1 MGSRADI
8 EAGQA
13 FVLFGIKDT
22 TPKGWFN
29 QVAAK
34 FHRLATK
41 MNAIG
46 RKMAIGSLIAATP
59 LIAAVRIY
67 ANYSKQLAF
76 VSTML
81 DGNLGRMKAFSAG
94 IRRLSVDFGEST
106 ESLTRGL
113 YDILSAGF
121 APAQAMEMLAVT
133 TKAAKAGM
141 TDAKNSTQ
149 AIIAVLNSYSLGAE
163 HAQEVS
169 DSLFT
174 TVKKGVLTFGELAG
188 HIGLVSSTAAAA
200 GVTMDEMGAVLAIIT
215 RGGVETAH
223 AVVALNN
230 ILKAFLAPTGA
241 GAEFAKQLAGMGIGP
256 VSLGG
261 IKDKGFL
268 NIMKEIAALPADMI
282 ARLFPTLR
290 SLRGIM
296 ALKANLANIDEIYS
310 AWLNKAGATDEA
322 MKKIAGSFGFL
333 IDQIKEAGVLILS
346 YMGET
351 LAENMKNVATYVLTI
366 AKGFGVWVKQNKD
379 VVVAVTK
386 SIILFGKLGL
396 QLMVVAKVLA
406 VVGTI
411 VSIFTG
417 GWVKLVA
424 SIGAAVAA
432 LAIMNSITSS
442 IGKTMKDISDSASR
456 VSSGDVSGGTKT
468 SDQFGPGPYKMVGGE
483 YVPLKEGEEVNP
495 NDWPATTREQLQA
508 LTRRRLEESQERAK
522 KLNLDLTTPKGVLDP
537 ENMYDTLDAAKNRV
551 KGLNA
556 TIVDLREELADVP
569 NIAKRAA
576 RELEEFN
583 KDRDE
588 AMSSLGYGKI
598 KKLRGKMKV
607 QYGLDSIIG
616 WRKTLEKNLGR
627 ALDMEG
633 ARKVI
638 LQDVIKLKNTEVA
651 QQKSLASAAKYAI
664 KIEED
669 KLKLMKQ
676 SSSLA
681 RNIGFF
687 SGYYHTPVLTFS
699 STIKVTP
706 ELSALQGIE
715 KNTASLRP
723 DSPSH
728 TKFVESL
735 GKAVAGEVTK

>member
-256 VSLGG
+256 VNLGG

-333 IDQIKEAGVLILS
+333 INQIKEAGVLILS
-346 YMGET
+346 YMGEA

-396 QLMVVAKVLA
+396 QLMVVAKILA
-406 VVGTI
+406 IVGTI

-417 GWVKLVA
+417 GWVRVA
-424 SIGAAVAA
+424 VAIAAAVAA
-432 LAIMNSITSS
+432 LVAMNVVTSK
-442 IGKTMKDISDSASR
+442 IAKTIKDISDSAKS
-456 VSSGDVSGGTKT
+456 VSDSGTSGGGKK
-468 SDQFGPGPYKMVGGE
+468 SSKNPAKMVNGE
-483 YVPLKEGEEVNP
+483 YVRLKPGEFSDPFE
-495 NDWPATTREQLQA
+495 WPATSNEQILA
-508 LTRRRLEESQERAK
+508 LDRLERREAKYKGKKYNPIPTFIEEQFATVELTGPKITKLIEDITEYRKELAGVPDIAK
-522 KLNLDLTTPKGVLDP
+522 KAKKALDDFNERKGIYLDINWTDVHVVRKKL
-537 ENMYDTLDAAKNRV
+537 EDDYARALKFEDFRKRKYEDYLGLKAREFSTQKSIYDTAKSFTEAE
-551 KGLNA
+551 NA
-556 TIVDLREELADVP
+556 K
-569 NIAKRAA
+569 IALMDRASKA
-576 RELEEFN
+576 IRNAGFYT
-583 KDRDE
+583 
-588 AMSSLGYGKI
+588 GYF
-598 KKLRGKMKV
+598 R
-607 QYGLDSIIG
+607 
-616 WRKTLEKNLGR
+616 
-627 ALDMEG
+627 
-633 ARKVI
+633 
-638 LQDVIKLKNTEVA
+638 
-651 QQKSLASAAKYAI
+651 
-664 KIEED
+664 
-669 KLKLMKQ
+669 
-676 SSSLA
+676 
-681 RNIGFF
+681 
-687 SGYYHTPVLTFS
+687 TPVLTHAA
-699 STIKVTP
+699 TIDPSVDLLG
-706 ELSALQGIE
+706 EIAV
-715 KNTASLRP
+715 NTGNKGDLI
-723 DSPSH
+723 
-728 TKFVESL
+728 
-735 GKAVAGEVTK
+735 KAVRELKPKVPQGS